1 MKKQDDLL
9 TNKEQYSIKDYIN
22 IPIKVCPVITI
33 LIIINKIIIAILPI
47 VSVYATAAFVNSLV
61 NHENINIIS
70 VLIPFLVLC
79 FIVGYNNLSHTI
91 ILNYINPR
99 YDIAIEEKLKWR
111 MLEKRTKLKYEY
123 IEDAESWDLIHRVC
137 SNVLGSFAFG
147 MNTVLDIIEISI
159 RLVSMLLLI
168 SSEVWWVGIIV
179 TLVFIPF
186 IKISV
191 SSGKK
196 VYETKRNTEQNE
208 RKCEYYEDVLTSR
221 EYANERYLFGYEEK
235 IRKKWS
241 DLYKKTKSEQL
252 KVELSRYIK
261 MKLSNFLTLIVTS
274 ITLTVLLISVV
285 RGDLA
290 VGMYIGFAT
299 NIFSL
304 VNTISWRAGNA
315 VKNLILSKEYIKDFN
330 VFCNMQEEEGV
341 LSSPSKGKCLKVE
354 KIEFVD
360 VSFAYPNSN
369 KLVLE
374 GFNLTLY
381 GNEQYAFV
389 GENGAG
395 KSTVVKLL
403 LGFYKNY
410 SGAIFVNGKEL
421 KEYKAKEIK
430 ELFAVGFQEFYH
442 YPISIL
448 ENIVLGLE
456 DETVNSRLAEVINSV
471 ELNNVVENF
480 EDGLNT
486 NLGKIYDESN
496 ELSGGEWQKLMLA
509 RTLYRETPVLI
520 LDEPTASLDPTI
532 ENKIYE
538 MFSKFVEDKMSIIIT
553 HRLGAVQCAKKII
566 VIDGGKVIEQG
577 THQQLMNENGKYS
590 NMYNEQA
597 KWYRAGEEI

>member
-1 MKKQDDLL
+1 MKKQDNILA
-9 TNKEQYSIKDYIN
+9 NKKQYSIRDYIN

-33 LIIINKIIIAILPI
+33 LIILNKIIVSVLPLI
-47 VSVYATAAFVNSLV
+47 SVYATAIFVDSLTSD
-61 NHENINIIS
+61 ENINIVSII
-70 VLIPFLVLC
+70 IPFLVLC

-99 YDIAIEEKLKWR
+99 YDIEIEEKLKWSL
-111 MLEKRTKLKYEY
+111 LEKRSKLKYEY
-123 IEDAESWDLIHRVC
+123 IEDAESWNLIHRVC

-147 MNTVLDIIEISI
+147 MNTILDIIELMI

-191 SSGKK
+191 LSGKK
-196 VYETKRNTEQNE
+196 VYEIKKNTEQQE
-208 RKCEYYEDVLTSR
+208 RRCEYYENVLISR
-221 EYANERYLFGYEEK
+221 EYINERYLFEYGEK
-235 IRKKWS
+235 IRKIWS
-241 DLYKKTKSEQL
+241 DLYKETKREQL

-274 ITLTVLLISVV
+274 VTLIVLLISVV

-304 VNTISWRAGNA
+304 VNTISWRAGKA
-315 VKNLILSKEYIKDFN
+315 VKNLILCKEYIKDFN
-330 VFCNMQEEEGV
+330 IFCNMQEEEAV
-341 LSSPSKGKCLKVE
+341 LSSPSIGNCFKIE

-360 VSFAYPNSN
+360 VSFAYPNSSE
-369 KLVLE
+369 LVLE
-374 GFNLTLY
+374 RFNLTLY

-395 KSTVVKLL
+395 KSTIVKLL

-410 SGAIFVNGKEL
+410 SGYIFINGREL
-421 KEYKAKEIK
+421 KEYKSKEIK
-430 ELFAVGFQEFYH
+430 EIFAVGFQEFYH

-456 DETVNSRLAEVINSV
+456 DETDNSRVAKVINSV
-471 ELNNVVENF
+471 ELNNVVESF
-480 EDGLNT
+480 ENGLYT
-486 NLGKIYDESN
+486 NLGKIYDESI

-509 RTLYRETPVLI
+509 RAMYREAPVLI

-532 ENKIYE
+532 ENKLYE
-538 MFSKFVEDKMSIIIT
+538 MFSRFIESKMSIIIT
-553 HRLGAVQCAKKII
+553 HRLGAVQCAKKIV

-577 THQQLMNENGKYS
+577 THQQLMDKNGKYS

-597 KWYRAGEEI
+597 KWYRSGEEI